1 MNFNEELNKDSGI
14 INEEF
19 CALLVKNKLNREKSY
34 GQNILS
40 TRKRPNLSNKLI
52 YFILFLCFI
61 GSIVIYILIRMLFIK
76 KNT

>member
-1 MNFNEELNKDSGI
+1 MNFKDQLNKENRQ

-19 CALLVKNKLNREKSY
+19 CSLLVKNKLNREKSF

-40 TRKRPNLSNKLI
+40 TRQRSNLSSKLI

-61 GSIVIYILIRMLFIK
+61 GSIVIYILIRMFFIK
-76 KNT
+76 KNL